1 MQWQN
6 PGHEYDKDA
15 EQIIQTFCNGRKI
28 FVFGAGIL
36 GKDIKQRLELFSC
49 FGGFIDNNEEKQK
62 NGVDGIGVMSF
73 SDYVR
78 ISEKGILVI
87 AADFKNIP
95 VLCAQVEDAGLVQS
109 VDYFLWMDFIR
120 KIYPILITY
129 YYDKS
134 YVELAQISLTEKCT
148 LKCRKCAHA
157 CAYKENRF
165 PELSLEDVYFSA
177 NSFFSK
183 VDIIREFVLI
193 GGEPLLYQKLPQVVE
208 YIGEKYR
215 DKMITFSI
223 ATNGTIVPSEEL
235 MKQCIKYGVIMKIS
249 NYSRAIP
256 RLTVVYERLEQLLKN
271 RGVAYELGSP
281 AVEWFDYGFDYVNN
295 EETPQ
300 EEIMKRFDDCK
311 TNCREIRK
319 NRYYYC
325 VMARSVSENMGF
337 DVGKEDYLDLEQ
349 LSDQNYK
356 KILLEFNLGYSKK
369 GYLDMCRHCNGAAY
383 AKQKRI
389 PAAEQI

>member
-1 MQWQN
+1 
-6 PGHEYDKDA
+6 
-15 EQIIQTFCNGRKI
+15 
-28 FVFGAGIL
+28 
-36 GKDIKQRLELFSC
+36 
-49 FGGFIDNNEEKQK
+49 
-62 NGVDGIGVMSF
+62 
-73 SDYVR
+73 
-78 ISEKGILVI
+78 
-87 AADFKNIP
+87 
-95 VLCAQVEDAGLVQS
+95 
-109 VDYFLWMDFIR
+109 MDFIR

-157 CAYKENRF
+157 CAYKENRV
-165 PELSLEDVYFSA
+165 PELTLEDVYFSA

-183 VDIIREFVLI
+183 IDIIREFVLI

-223 ATNGTIVPSEEL
+223 ATNGTIVPSELL
-235 MKQCIKYGVIMKIS
+235 MKQCIKYRVIIKIS

-256 RLTVVYERLEQLLKN
+256 RLTVVYERLEQLLKS

-281 AVEWFDYGFDYVNN
+281 EVEWFDYGFDYVNN

-300 EEIMKRFDDCK
+300 EEIIKRFDECK

-319 NRYYYC
+319 NRFYYC

-337 DVGKEDYLDLEQ
+337 DVGQEDYLDLEQ
-349 LSDQNYK
+349 LSDENYK
-356 KILLEFNLGYSKK
+356 KYFWSLIWDILRKAILICADIAMELHTQNKKEFLLQSKFR
-369 GYLDMCRHCNGAAY
+369 DH
-383 AKQKRI
+383 
-389 PAAEQI
+389 